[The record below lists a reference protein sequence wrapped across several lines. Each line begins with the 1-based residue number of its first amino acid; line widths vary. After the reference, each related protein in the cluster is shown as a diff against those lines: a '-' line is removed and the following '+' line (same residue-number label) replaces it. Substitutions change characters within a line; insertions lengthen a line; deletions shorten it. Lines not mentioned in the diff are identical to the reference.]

1 MIDLHIQTINGEGD
15 MSVFRLLETLNE
27 SNIRYF
33 SIVDPN
39 HALAYRLIDREQYPN
54 LIPGIRFR
62 TIFNN
67 RIIDLLGYDID
78 PEAMNEW
85 YENYYSL
92 EHIEKIEK
100 RKAKMLLEILNKSG
114 YNIVVDEVRCDRLGR
129 SIQEIF
135 NALIEQYPDFKYTN
149 ARDFL
154 VYEVSNPK
162 SEFFVDFSDVYLDI
176 DMAIKLIREQGG
188 RVFLA
193 HPFEYR
199 GDIPQLLEMVI
210 NKNLDGVE
218 VFHAS
223 CSTLNSLK
231 LIDFCKATNKLASI
245 GSGFVGDDELIP
257 LGVHVDEDVLQLDC
271 FKWIFERED

>member
-1 MIDLHIQTINGEGD
+1 M
-15 MSVFRLLETLNE
+15 
-27 SNIRYF
+27 
-33 SIVDPN
+33 
-39 HALAYRLIDREQYPN
+39 
-54 LIPGIRFR
+54 
-62 TIFNN
+62 
-67 RIIDLLGYDID
+67 
-78 PEAMNEW
+78 
-85 YENYYSL
+85 
-92 EHIEKIEK
+92 
-100 RKAKMLLEILNKSG
+100 
-114 YNIVVDEVRCDRLGR
+114 
-129 SIQEIF
+129 
-135 NALIEQYPDFKYTN
+135 IEQYPDFKYTN

-162 SEFFVDFSDVYLDI
+162 SECFVDFSDVYVDI

-257 LGVHVDEDVLQLDC
+257 LGVHVDEDVLKLDC